1 MRGVRAS
8 EIIVVKSESGQ
19 YISTGL
25 TSSLGLFS
33 LIYWPLSLF
42 TPLRS
47 LLWKVISEA
56 LTRGHKFIL
65 FSHHQYNQY
74 KALLCSCSPISIS
87 AFMAFL
93 GYFWFWMGDIEVVR
107 WNGVDFLV
115 PKHLRKSKIGL
126 LEQIWA
132 KNPYVTFFWVTLY
145 IYHLRTHLKT
155 HSGECRANAIL
166 VIMHPLRHA
175 IWGPIC
181 KHTVAIVWINATSVT
196 LRLPTYIIWGHIWKV
211 TVGNVEQIG
220 KNFKSFRKWR
230 PQKHKKLFQQI
241 LVDMSNILGKHVY
254 SVKIRRNLIRGIVFC
269 AKAASVTDV
278 FEIFAQ
284 MQSMW

>member
-93 GYFWFWMGDIEVVR
+93 GYFWFWIFFSFKSLIQISSSSSSCTIYRWEQLTISFSTAHFLHFLADSTRSFNQSLSRSDDCKAQWLQQYFRDIFR
-107 WNGVDFLV
+107 
-115 PKHLRKSKIGL
+115 
-126 LEQIWA
+126 
-132 KNPYVTFFWVTLY
+132 
-145 IYHLRTHLKT
+145 
-155 HSGECRANAIL
+155 
-166 VIMHPLRHA
+166 PLR
-175 IWGPIC
+175 
-181 KHTVAIVWINATSVT
+181 
-196 LRLPTYIIWGHIWKV
+196 L
-211 TVGNVEQIG
+211 Q
-220 KNFKSFRKWR
+220 
-230 PQKHKKLFQQI
+230 
-241 LVDMSNILGKHVY
+241 D
-254 SVKIRRNLIRGIVFC
+254 RGV
-269 AKAASVTDV
+269 
-278 FEIFAQ
+278 
-284 MQSMW
+284 

>member
-1 MRGVRAS
+1 M
-8 EIIVVKSESGQ
+8 
-19 YISTGL
+19 
-25 TSSLGLFS
+25 
-33 LIYWPLSLF
+33 
-42 TPLRS
+42 
-47 LLWKVISEA
+47 ISEA

-145 IYHLRTHLKT
+145 ISPFFCFCRTGYWRSWVEGKNCFFPYFKTDKTDHPSLTPPLWSASASTYDTVSDHLESL
-155 HSGECRANAIL
+155 S
-166 VIMHPLRHA
+166 
-175 IWGPIC
+175 
-181 KHTVAIVWINATSVT
+181 TSVPEILT
-196 LRLPTYIIWGHIWKV
+196 ACRLNGQCSGLYG
-211 TVGNVEQIG
+211 
-220 KNFKSFRKWR
+220 
-230 PQKHKKLFQQI
+230 
-241 LVDMSNILGKHVY
+241 
-254 SVKIRRNLIRGIVFC
+254 
-269 AKAASVTDV
+269 
-278 FEIFAQ
+278 
-284 MQSMW
+284 

>member
-107 WNGVDFLV
+107 WNGVDFPV

-126 LEQIWA
+126 LEPISA
-132 KNPYVTFFWVTLY
+132 KNPYVTFFLGHPVYEIPQVGPFPSVSFQMSPKIAWRIGCIVQLCLFKY
-145 IYHLRTHLKT
+145 VLK
-155 HSGECRANAIL
+155 
-166 VIMHPLRHA
+166 
-175 IWGPIC
+175 
-181 KHTVAIVWINATSVT
+181 
-196 LRLPTYIIWGHIWKV
+196 LPA
-211 TVGNVEQIG
+211 E
-220 KNFKSFRKWR
+220 
-230 PQKHKKLFQQI
+230 
-241 LVDMSNILGKHVY
+241 VD
-254 SVKIRRNLIRGIVFC
+254 
-269 AKAASVTDV
+269 A
-278 FEIFAQ
+278 
-284 MQSMW
+284 

>member
-1 MRGVRAS
+1 MFWNCKINPVSSGYFNITHSESEVPLKRHKRMRGVRAS

-56 LTRGHKFIL
+56 LIRGHKFIL

-126 LEQIWA
+126 LEQISA
-132 KNPYVTFFWVTLY
+132 KNPYVTFFLGHPVEGTPFSE
-145 IYHLRTHLKT
+145 IIMVMLR
-155 HSGECRANAIL
+155 
-166 VIMHPLRHA
+166 
-175 IWGPIC
+175 
-181 KHTVAIVWINATSVT
+181 
-196 LRLPTYIIWGHIWKV
+196 RLG
-211 TVGNVEQIG
+211 
-220 KNFKSFRKWR
+220 
-230 PQKHKKLFQQI
+230 
-241 LVDMSNILGKHVY
+241 
-254 SVKIRRNLIRGIVFC
+254 
-269 AKAASVTDV
+269 
-278 FEIFAQ
+278 
-284 MQSMW
+284 

>member
-1 MRGVRAS
+1 MFWNQKIDPDSSGYFNITHSESEVPLKRMRGVRAS

-132 KNPYVTFFWVTLY
+132 KNPYVTFFLGHPVLCDALQWC
-145 IYHLRTHLKT
+145 
-155 HSGECRANAIL
+155 GAI
-166 VIMHPLRHA
+166 
-175 IWGPIC
+175 
-181 KHTVAIVWINATSVT
+181 
-196 LRLPTYIIWGHIWKV
+196 
-211 TVGNVEQIG
+211 
-220 KNFKSFRKWR
+220 
-230 PQKHKKLFQQI
+230 
-241 LVDMSNILGKHVY
+241 
-254 SVKIRRNLIRGIVFC
+254 
-269 AKAASVTDV
+269 
-278 FEIFAQ
+278 
-284 MQSMW
+284 